1 MHWNSESLIYL
12 PREGSRYRAKS
23 SSSPLT
29 AKGSLL
35 DQAEMEASCHRHAL
49 ASGACR
55 KAERQKDYIYYCFD
69 CEQEVTM
76 FRSDCSFLEQL
87 LSSE

>member
-12 PREGSRYRAKS
+12 PRVGSRYRAKS
-23 SSSPLT
+23 SSSPLY

-35 DQAEMEASCHRHAL
+35 DQAEMEASGHRHVL
-49 ASGACR
+49 ASAACR

-69 CEQEVTM
+69 CEQEVTV
-76 FRSDCSFLEQL
+76 FRSDSEL